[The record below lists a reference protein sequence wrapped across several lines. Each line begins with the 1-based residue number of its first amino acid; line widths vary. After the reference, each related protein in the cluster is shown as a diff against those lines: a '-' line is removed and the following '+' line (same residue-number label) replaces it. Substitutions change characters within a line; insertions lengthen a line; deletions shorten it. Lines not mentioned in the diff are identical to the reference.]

1 MTGPHTVSETERAV
15 ESRLGDLKI
24 DFDSMR
30 AVSNIFRA
38 ANSVRNHFERTAL
51 APQNLTWT
59 AFVVLWVVWIWEP
72 LETRDL
78 AVEAG
83 ISKATLTGV
92 LNTLEGR
99 GWIRRERS
107 EQDRRLM
114 NVTLT
119 TSGRRLMRRLFP
131 ALNKQERVV
140 AANLSTS
147 EKKSLAS
154 LLKTVMASI
163 P

>member
-1 MTGPHTVSETERAV
+1 MAGPHTVAETERAV
-15 ESRLGDLKI
+15 ATRLGALHI
-24 DFDSMR
+24 DFDSMA

-38 ANSVRNHFERTAL
+38 ANSIRNHFERTAL
-51 APQNLTWT
+51 APQKLTWT

-72 LETRDL
+72 IETRDL
-78 AVEAG
+78 ALEAG

-99 GWIRRERS
+99 SWVLRERA

-114 NVTLT
+114 NVTMT
-119 TSGRRLMRRLFP
+119 TSGRRLMRKLFP
-131 ALNKQERVV
+131 ALNTQERVV
-140 AANLSTS
+140 AANLSTA

-154 LLKTVMASI
+154 LLRTVMISV

>member
-1 MTGPHTVSETERAV
+1 MIGAHTVAETERAV
-15 ESRLGDLKI
+15 EARLGDLKI
-24 DFDSMR
+24 DFESMR

-51 APQNLTWT
+51 APQNLRWT
-59 AFVVLWVVWIWEP
+59 AFVVLWVIWIWEP

-92 LNTLEGR
+92 LNTLEDR
-99 GWIRRERS
+99 GWILRERAQ
-107 EQDRRLM
+107 QDRRLM

-119 TSGRRLMRRLFP
+119 SSGRRLMRRLFP

-140 AANLSTS
+140 AANLSNS

>member
-1 MTGPHTVSETERAV
+1 MAGPHTVAETERAV
-15 ESRLGDLKI
+15 ESRLGALKI
-24 DFDSMR
+24 DFDSMH
-30 AVSNIFRA
+30 AVANIFRA

-51 APQNLTWT
+51 APQKLTWT
-59 AFVVLWVVWIWEP
+59 SFVVLWVIWIWEP
-72 LETRDL
+72 LETREL

-99 GWIRRERS
+99 GLVVRERA

-119 TSGRRLMRRLFP
+119 TAGRRLMRHLFP

-140 AANLSTS
+140 SSKLSTA
-147 EKKSLAS
+147 EKKSLAA
-154 LLKTVMASI
+154 LLKTVIASI